1 MVCQTFLPKYD
12 ELLRTGD
19 ASLSFSET
27 SPTESRSH
35 DLSISSSRA
44 GIVSQ
49 RFRRGGGGGGGQS
62 FGRASAQASC
72 PIDHPIELFSPVPL
86 GCCSAQ
92 VSRPASSSNQNNH
105 PEPSDRQRLG
115 LL

>member
-1 MVCQTFLPKYD
+1 MFVLNSGYKVLEWFVKHSFRKYD

-19 ASLSFSET
+19 SSLSFSET

-35 DLSISSSRA
+35 LSISSSRA
-44 GIVSQ
+44 CIVSQ
-49 RFRRGGGGGGGQS
+49 RFRRGGGQS

-72 PIDHPIELFSPVPL
+72 PIDHPIELFSPVPP

-92 VSRPASSSNQNNH
+92 VSRPGIFIES
-105 PEPSDRQRLG
+105 E
-115 LL
+115 